1 MTTRRIRRASR
12 YLVIPLLAVCL
23 QGTAAMAAHADAAL
37 QQAARQAFSKRLG
50 KQAPTL
56 AAAGQDALV
65 ETIRTTPDGDWV
77 LGATTQIVP
86 DGVAADPVSKLFVAQ
101 RVQGAWRVGVEGDA
115 TFTALLGAAPAALVG
130 PAERA
135 QLDPRRGAAGTR
147 SQAAPGQTGLAL
159 PWQRDT
165 AWYWTGGAH
174 GWSGESRPYNSLDFS
189 GGDGRVLAARDG
201 YLYRSCERNGSAI
214 VKLVHDNGYE
224 TTYYH
229 MEQLAQ
235 VANGARIR
243 QGDYLG
249 RIGNALP
256 CGGQT
261 TGAHVH
267 LSLSQGGTEVSVNGK
282 TLGGW
287 QFFEGSSAYGG
298 YAVRNQRRV
307 GVQAALTNYGSDDSG
322 GPPEPGRTVDA
333 PIRAPG
339 NVNLRDAPSLSASVV
354 GSVANGATVT
364 LACFA
369 YGDTVQGN
377 WGATRLWYRLNSNQ
391 WVSDGYVYTGSND
404 PVVPACAN

>member
-1 MTTRRIRRASR
+1 MITRRAHRASR

-23 QGTAAMAAHADAAL
+23 QGGAAMAADADVAL
-37 QQAARQAFSKRLG
+37 QQAARQAFSTRLG

-56 AAAGQDALV
+56 ATAGQDALV
-65 ETIRTTPDGDWV
+65 ETIRVTPDGDWV
-77 LGATTQIVP
+77 LGAATQIVP
-86 DGVAADPVSKLFVAQ
+86 DGVAADPVSKLFVA
-101 RVQGAWRVGVEGDA
+101 RRAQGAWRVGVEGDA
-115 TFTALLGAAPAALVG
+115 TYAALLGAAPAALVG

-135 QLDPRRGAAGTR
+135 QLDPRRGAAGG
-147 SQAAPGQTGLAL
+147 QPKAAPGQTGLAL

-189 GGDGRVLAARDG
+189 GGDGRVLAARDA

-267 LSLSQGGTEVSVNGK
+267 LSLSQGGTEVPVNGK
-282 TLGGW
+282 TIGGW
-287 QFFEGSSAYGG
+287 QFFEGPSAYGG